1 MRTRP
6 RRRPMHKAVHIASM
20 VFLAAGTLSGCS
32 AAPTPSPHGSSEP
45 AAEATAAPTET
56 PPVFASNEEAL
67 AAAATAYGAYLTAG
81 DTAGAEGSD
90 SWIKYL
96 ALTTGLERDDE
107 VKTKKELEQNG
118 WRFSGTTSFD
128 SMTVQSF
135 NPRPD
140 GRWEV
145 RAYVCL
151 DLSQSQKVD
160 ASGIV
165 VSDPNRLA
173 RWPLVVT
180 FKTPDEISQQ
190 LLISESTVWSGSNFC

>member
-67 AAAATAYGAYLTAG
+67 AAAAAAYGAYLTAG